1 MLHLPEC
8 VLVKAQVLGAVG
20 NVRMCNHKDPTSET
34 TRDADEQDF
43 RVTAIVCK
51 RQAGRCGSD
60 ARTRAYK
67 QQISL

>member
-8 VLVKAQVLGAVG
+8 VLVKAQVLGAIG
-20 NVRMCNHKDPTSET
+20 NVGMCNHKDTTSET
-34 TRDADEQDF
+34 TRDTDKQDF
-43 RVTAIVCK
+43 RVIATMCK

-60 ARTRAYK
+60 AKTCAYK